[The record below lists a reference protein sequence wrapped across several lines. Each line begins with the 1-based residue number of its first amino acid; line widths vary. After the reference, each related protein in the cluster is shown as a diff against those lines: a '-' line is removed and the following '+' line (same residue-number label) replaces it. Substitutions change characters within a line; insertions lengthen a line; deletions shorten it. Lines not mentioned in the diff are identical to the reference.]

1 MFEGNGITALYL
13 NQDPQAVLKNK
24 MGRFDEACIRKSYAR
39 VQGKYAE
46 TVTFASIKH
55 QIGRKLQAR
64 TKTSSPSGF
73 NIAPAKYLSV
83 MSGLTQ

>member
-24 MGRFDEACIRKSYAR
+24 MGRFDEAYIHKSYAR

-46 TVTFASIKH
+46 TVTFASI
-55 QIGRKLQAR
+55 
-64 TKTSSPSGF
+64 
-73 NIAPAKYLSV
+73 
-83 MSGLTQ
+83 